1 MKTLGVQG
9 IIRGKAKKTTAPD
22 KSQPCLKDKV
32 NGKFRAPAP
41 NMLWVSDFTCFSR
54 SQGFVYVTFI
64 IDTFADKI
72 VGGHVSSSPKTDFVL
87 HALEQALHDRKPP
100 HKGSLVHHPAAV
112 GNIYL
117 FARSSDWPLPGLKP
131 VLAALVV
138 LTIMPWPQ

>member
-1 MKTLGVQG
+1 MKKLGVQG

-72 VGGHVSSSPKTDFVL
+72 VGGYVSTRQKQILSCMRWSRHCMIESRHIKVALFIILPRWAIFIYSPYRV
-87 HALEQALHDRKPP
+87 
-100 HKGSLVHHPAAV
+100 
-112 GNIYL
+112 I
-117 FARSSDWPLPGLKP
+117 GLYRD
-131 VLAALVV
+131 
-138 LTIMPWPQ
+138 